1 MKAGNLQ
8 ILKDNGF
15 RVPAFTVV
23 ERGEDAD
30 LSFSGAEFFAVR
42 SSFALE
48 DGGESSFAGQ
58 FKTLLHVPRG
68 RVPDAVRQVRES
80 YRRYRGDETGG
91 EAGSNE
97 AGGEADSDEAGA
109 GSPVI
114 VQEMIEP
121 ELAGVV
127 FTATPMGILNEAVIT
142 AGRGLGDG
150 VVEDRIQTVT
160 YYYNRDEALFYLKEE
175 SAPGLDR
182 ALLKELIEVS
192 DKVRD
197 LFGWEADMEFAVRE
211 GTVYVLQARPI
222 TAIKTGKP
230 LVLDNS
236 NIVESYPGISLPLTQ
251 DFVGRVYRDIFKSC
265 VRRLTG
271 DAALLR
277 ALEPVLEQMVAG
289 YQGGLYYVI
298 NNWYTLL
305 QILPFSGKI
314 IPVWQEMLGVGQKIE
329 GAVGVAVTGGTK
341 LRVGLSFLRE
351 LAAAPRSM
359 KRLNAYFDKVYPQF
373 AEQVQKA
380 DTPEALLRALDEI
393 ECSVMGMWDI
403 TLINDMYTFLFTALA
418 GGGKNGKLAEIKDL
432 ESMKP
437 VTALNELRKIAAEQ
451 GTDSDAYQAAEQAY
465 LAAYGDRIYGEL
477 KLETKTYRTHP
488 ALLRQQVLSG
498 QYTPA
503 RESAGQRS
511 LNPFVGAAKKG
522 IANREQSRLNRS
534 RLFGLAREI
543 ARKAG
548 ALLVEN
554 GQLEAPEDIFYLYL
568 DEIDSAADRRA
579 LVRQRKAQWAR
590 YEAAPH
596 PRRLVF
602 TGELVEDQRTA
613 CGSPL
618 EAAAV
623 LHGAGTS
630 PGEVT
635 AEAIVLEEA
644 DASAQ
649 VCGKI
654 IVTKSTDPGWVF
666 LLEQCA
672 GIIAERGS
680 LLSHTAIISR
690 ELKKPAVVNVKDA
703 AAIIG
708 TGDLLHIDAGAGTVN
723 LLKRADGHGVP
734 GDNRLHG

>member
-8 ILKDNGF
+8 ILRENGF
-15 RVPAFTVV
+15 CVPAFAIVKA
-23 ERGEDAD
+23 GEEAD
-30 LSFSGAEFFAVR
+30 LSFSGAELFAVR

-58 FKTLLHVPRG
+58 FKTLLRVPRD

-80 YRRYRGDETGG
+80 YGRYRGAKTGG
-91 EAGSNE
+91 S
-97 AGGEADSDEAGA
+97 
-109 GSPVI
+109 SPVI

-121 ELAGVV
+121 EMAGVV
-127 FTATPMGILNEAVIT
+127 FTANPMGILNEAVIT
-142 AGRGLGDG
+142 AGRGPGDR
-150 VVEDRIQTVT
+150 VVEDRTETVT

-175 SAPGLDR
+175 SELSLDR
-182 ALLKELIEVS
+182 AVLHELINVS

-211 GTVYVLQARPI
+211 GIIYVLQARPI
-222 TAIKTGKP
+222 TALKTDKP

-271 DAALLR
+271 DAAMLQ

-298 NNWYTLL
+298 NHWYTLL
-305 QILPFSGKI
+305 QILPFSGRI

-329 GAVGVAVTGGTK
+329 GQVGVAVTGGTK

-359 KRLNAYFDKVYPQF
+359 KRLNAYFERVYPQF
-373 AEQVQKA
+373 REQVQKA

-393 ECSVMGMWDI
+393 ERSVISVWDI
-403 TLINDMYTFLFTALA
+403 TLINDMYTFLFTVLA
-418 GGGKNGKLAEIKDL
+418 GGGKNGKIAEIKDL

-437 VTALNELRKIAAEQ
+437 VTARNKLRKIAAEQ
-451 GTDSDAYQAAEQAY
+451 GTDSDAYRKAEQAY
-465 LAAYGDRIYGEL
+465 LEDYGDRIYGEL

-488 ALLRQQVLSG
+488 ELLRRQILSEKEAPIRQG
-498 QYTPA
+498 
-503 RESAGQRS
+503 AGQRSLKRRS
-511 LNPFVGAAKKG
+511 LNPFVGAAKRG

-534 RLFGLAREI
+534 RLFGLARQI

-548 ALLVEN
+548 ELLAKN

-568 DEIDSAADRRA
+568 DEIDSSTKRQT

-590 YEAAPH
+590 YQSVPH

-602 TGELVEDQRTA
+602 AGGLVEDQRTA
-613 CGSPL
+613 CGGQF
-618 EAAAV
+618 EADAV
-623 LHGAGTS
+623 LRGAGTS

-635 AEAIVLEEA
+635 AEAVVLEEA

-649 VCGKI
+649 VRGKI
-654 IVTKSTDPGWVF
+654 IVTRSTDPGWVF

-703 AAIIG
+703 AAIIH

-723 LLKRADGHGVP
+723 LLKRADEHGVP
-734 GDNRLHG
+734 DGGRQHG

>member
-1 MKAGNLQ
+1 MKAENLQ
-8 ILKDNGF
+8 ILRENGF

-23 ERGEDAD
+23 KAGEDAD
-30 LSFSGAEFFAVR
+30 LSFSGAGFFAVR

-58 FKTLLHVPRG
+58 FKTLLHVPRD
-68 RVPDAVRQVRES
+68 RVPDAVRQMRES
-80 YRRYRGDETGG
+80 YGRYRGPG
-91 EAGSNE
+91 
-97 AGGEADSDEAGA
+97 ADG

-114 VQEMIEP
+114 VQEMIVP
-121 ELAGVV
+121 EMAGVV
-127 FTATPMGILNEAVIT
+127 FTANPMGILNEAVIT
-142 AGRGLGDG
+142 AGQGPGDR
-150 VVEDRIQTVT
+150 VVEDRTETVT
-160 YYYNRDEALFYLKEE
+160 YYYNRDEELFYLKEE
-175 SAPGLDR
+175 SALSLDR
-182 ALLKELIEVS
+182 AVLKELIDVS
-192 DKVRD
+192 DRVRD

-211 GTVYVLQARPI
+211 GIVHVLQARPI
-222 TAIKTGKP
+222 TALKTDKP

-236 NIVESYPGISLPLTQ
+236 NIVESYPGVSLPLTQ
-251 DFVGRVYRDIFKSC
+251 DFVGRVYRDIFQSC

-271 DAALLR
+271 DAALLQ

-289 YQGGLYYVI
+289 CQGGLYYVI

-305 QILPFSGKI
+305 QILPFSGRI

-329 GAVGVAVTGGTK
+329 GQVGVAVTRGTR

-359 KRLNAYFDKVYPQF
+359 KQLNAYFDRVYPEFQ
-373 AEQVQKA
+373 EQVQKA
-380 DTPEALLRALDEI
+380 DTPEALLRALDGI
-393 ECSVMGMWDI
+393 ERSVISVWDI

-418 GGGKNGKLAEIKDL
+418 GGGKNGKLAEIRNL

-437 VTALNELRKIAAEQ
+437 VLAMNGLRRIAAEH
-451 GTDSDAYQAAEQAY
+451 GTDSDAYRAAEQAY

-488 ALLRQQVLSG
+488 ELLRQQVLSG
-498 QYTPA
+498 KYTPV
-503 RESAGQRS
+503 RESAGKRS
-511 LNPFVGAAKKG
+511 LNPFVGAAKRG
-522 IANREQSRLNRS
+522 IANRERSRLNRS
-534 RLFGLAREI
+534 RLFGLARGI
-543 ARKAG
+543 ARKTG
-548 ALLVEN
+548 ELLAQN
-554 GQLEAPEDIFYLYL
+554 GQLDAPEDVFYLYL
-568 DEIDSAADRRA
+568 NEIDSSTDRRA
-579 LVRQRKAQWAR
+579 LVRQRKARWAR

-602 TGELVEDQRTA
+602 AGGLVEDRRTT
-613 CGSPL
+613 CGGPL
-618 EAAAV
+618 ETAAV
-623 LHGAGTS
+623 LHGTGTS

-635 AEAIVLEEA
+635 AEAVVLDKA

-654 IVTKSTDPGWVF
+654 IVTRSTDPGWVF

-703 AAIIG
+703 AAIIH
-708 TGDLLHIDAGAGTVN
+708 TGDLLHVDAGAGTVK
-723 LLKRADGHGVP
+723 LLKRAGRQDVPDGPRPHG
-734 GDNRLHG
+734 

>member
-8 ILKDNGF
+8 ILKENGF

-30 LSFSGAEFFAVR
+30 LSFSGADLFAVR

-58 FKTLLHVPRG
+58 FKTLLHVPG
-68 RVPDAVRQVRES
+68 DRVPDAVRQVRES
-80 YRRYRGDETGG
+80 YAQYRGGG
-91 EAGSNE
+91 
-97 AGGEADSDEAGA
+97 AGGQEGA

-114 VQEMIEP
+114 VQEMVEP

-127 FTATPMGILNEAVIT
+127 FTANPMGILNEAVIT
-142 AGRGLGDG
+142 AGRGTGDR
-150 VVEDRIQTVT
+150 VVEDRAETVT

-175 SAPGLDR
+175 SALSLDR
-182 ALLKELIEVS
+182 AVLNELIDVS
-192 DKVRD
+192 TRVRE
-197 LFGWEADMEFAVRE
+197 LFGWEADVEFAVRE

-222 TAIKTGKP
+222 TALKTEKP

-236 NIVESYPGISLPLTQ
+236 NIVESYPGISLPLTH
-251 DFVGRVYRDIFKSC
+251 DFAGRVYRDIFKSC

-277 ALEPVLEQMVAG
+277 ALEPVLEQMVTG
-289 YQGGLYYVI
+289 YQGGMYYVI

-305 QILPFSGKI
+305 QILPFSGRI

-329 GAVGVAVTGGTK
+329 GQAGVAVTGGTK

-359 KRLNAYFDKVYPQF
+359 KQLNAYFERVYPQF

-380 DTPEALLRALDEI
+380 DTPGALLRALDEI
-393 ECSVMGMWDI
+393 ERSVISVWDI

-418 GGGKNGKLAEIKDL
+418 GGGKNGKIADIKNL

-437 VTALNELRKIAAEQ
+437 VTARNELRKIATEH
-451 GTDSDAYQAAEQAY
+451 GPDSDAYREAERAY

-477 KLETKTYRTHP
+477 KLETRTYRTHP
-488 ALLRQQVLSG
+488 ELLRQQILSG
-498 QYTPA
+498 SDTPV
-503 RESAGQRS
+503 RQSAGQKS
-511 LNPFVGAAKKG
+511 LNPFVNAAKRG

-534 RLFGLAREI
+534 RLFGLARGI

-548 ALLVEN
+548 ELLAEN
-554 GQLEAPEDIFYLYL
+554 GQIETPEDVFYLYL
-568 DEIDSAADRRA
+568 DEIDSSADRRA
-579 LVRQRKAQWAR
+579 LVAQRKAQWAR
-590 YEAAPH
+590 YQSAPH

-602 TGELVEDQRTA
+602 AGELVEDQRTV
-613 CGSPL
+613 CGGQF

-623 LHGAGTS
+623 LRGTGTS
-630 PGEVT
+630 PGEVS
-635 AEAIVLEEA
+635 AEAVVLEEA

-649 VCGKI
+649 VRGKI
-654 IVTKSTDPGWVF
+654 IVTRSTDPGWVF

-703 AAIIG
+703 AAVIH
-708 TGDLLHIDAGAGTVN
+708 TGDLLHIDAGAGTVD

-734 GDNRLHG
+734 DGKRQHG